1 MTAAIE
7 PVFATTFLYAACK
20 VVGPDLWSDYLKAQ
34 LAKPA
39 ESVWPAIRTLGVE
52 LAAVCDAQLV
62 TDASTYIDR
71 ARCVA
76 AGRFLA
82 SGLDVWLTCD
92 DDIFAEEDVL
102 RKLILAC
109 RTTRS
114 GVAVPYMNR
123 DGKSMTFRRVTGP
136 TQWLS
141 VSADLTVPVRQ
152 VDRVGFGLVALHR
165 DLVEILAREAV
176 WFRESDA
183 SRVTC
188 PHLFVND
195 VEEGSWTGED
205 YAFSRRCERAGRPL
219 RVLLEAPCE
228 HAGILAMLDYDGHIR
243 VADAA
248 RAEVLDQALRAREAA
263 LAGQPTER
271 EGG

>member
-1 MTAAIE
+1 MTAPIE

-20 VVGPDLWSDYLKAQ
+20 VVGADAWPAYLAHQ
-34 LAKPA
+34 LANPE
-39 ESVWPAIRTLGVE
+39 ESAWPSIRTLAFE
-52 LAAVCDAQLV
+52 LAAVCDVKLV

-76 AGRFLA
+76 AGRFLL

-92 DDIFAEEDVL
+92 DDIEADEDTL

-109 RTTRS
+109 RHTRG

-123 DGKSMTFRRVTGP
+123 DGKSMTFRRVSGP
-136 TQWLS
+136 TEWLTLN
-141 VSADLTVPVRQ
+141 DELRVPTRF

-165 DLVEILAREAV
+165 DLVELLAHQAK

-183 SRVTC
+183 SRMLC

-205 YAFSRRCERAGRPL
+205 YAFSRKCDQAGRPL

-228 HAGILAMLDYDGHIR
+228 HAGILAMLDAEGTIL
-243 VADAA
+243 VADPK
-248 RAEVLDQALRAREAA
+248 RAEALDLALRASERA
-263 LAGQPTER
+263 LTGQLAESQ
-271 EGG
+271 